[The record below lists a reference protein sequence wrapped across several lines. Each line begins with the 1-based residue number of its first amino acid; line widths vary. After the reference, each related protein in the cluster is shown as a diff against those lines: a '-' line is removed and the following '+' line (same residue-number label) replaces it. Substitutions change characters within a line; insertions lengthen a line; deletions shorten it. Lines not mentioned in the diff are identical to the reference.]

1 MIKTISYNLNF
12 NIYNAIIRQKKTF
25 ISSKYPCTDYCH

>member
-12 NIYNAIIRQKKTF
+12 NIYDATIRQKKNF
-25 ISSKYPCTDYCH
+25 YLFKISLY

>member
-12 NIYNAIIRQKKTF
+12 NIYDAIIRQKNFYLFK
-25 ISSKYPCTDYCH
+25 ISLY